1 MTRTVRIHYRRLP
14 DRMQLFEQALVA
26 DEGDYVVTFL
36 RSASIPRPV
45 RVGNQVVLEPG
56 SPVVWFTYPG
66 RRYDAGRFHRA
77 DGTFT
82 GVYANLL
89 TPVEVNGTEWKTTD
103 LCLDVWAGADGTV
116 AILDEDEFNE
126 AVQRGWID
134 SPTEEATRVQA
145 DLLADDARQGTWPPA
160 HIHHWTLERVRTTLE
175 QAKP

>member
-1 MTRTVRIHYRRLP
+1 MSPDIRIRYHRLP
-14 DRMQLFEQALVA
+14 DRLQIFEQVLVA

-36 RSASIPRPV
+36 PSASIPKAM
-45 RVGNQVVLEPG
+45 RVGGELVLEPG
-56 SPVVWFTYPG
+56 SPIVWFTYPG

-89 TPVEVNGTEWKTTD
+89 TPVEMNGTEWETTD

-116 AILDEDEFNE
+116 EILDEDEFNE

-134 SPTEEATRVQA
+134 SPTAEATRAQA
-145 DLLADDARQGTWPPA
+145 EALAADARQGTWPPA

-175 QAKP
+175 QTKS

>member
-1 MTRTVRIHYRRLP
+1 MIRPVLIHYHRLP
-14 DRMQLFEQALVA
+14 NRLQSFEQVLVA

-36 RSASIPRPV
+36 PSASIPKPMLV
-45 RVGNQVVLEPG
+45 RGEVVLEPG

-82 GVYANLL
+82 GMYANLL
-89 TPVEVNGTEWKTTD
+89 TPVEMNGSEWETTD

-116 AILDEDEFNE
+116 EILDEDEFVE

-134 SPTEEATRVQA
+134 SPTAEATRAQA
-145 DLLADDARQGTWPPA
+145 ETLAADARQGTWPPA

-175 QAKP
+175 QAKL

>member
-1 MTRTVRIHYRRLP
+1 MDAGAYIVTLLP
-14 DRMQLFEQALVA
+14 SAAIPKPVQVGEQ
-26 DEGDYVVTFL
+26 
-36 RSASIPRPV
+36 I
-45 RVGNQVVLEPG
+45 VLQPG

-89 TPVEVNGTEWKTTD
+89 TPVEMNGTEWETTD

-116 AILDEDEFNE
+116 EILDADEFAE

-134 SPTEEATRVQA
+134 SPTAEATRMQA
-145 DLLADDARQGTWPPA
+145 EMLAADARQGAWPPA

-175 QAKP
+175 QAKL

>member
-1 MTRTVRIHYRRLP
+1 MIRTVRIRYHRLP
-14 DRMQLFEQALVA
+14 NRLQLFQQALVA
-26 DEGDYVVTFL
+26 DEGDHVITFL
-36 RSASIPRPV
+36 PSASIRKPV
-45 RVGNQVVLEPG
+45 RVGDQVVLEPG

-89 TPVEVNGTEWKTTD
+89 TPVQMNGSEWETTD

-116 AILDEDEFNE
+116 EILDEDEFAE

-134 SPTEEATRVQA
+134 SPTAEATQVQA
-145 DLLADDARQGTWPPA
+145 EALAADARQGTWPPA
-160 HIHHWTLERVRTTLE
+160 HIHHWTLERVWTTLE
-175 QAKP
+175 QVKS